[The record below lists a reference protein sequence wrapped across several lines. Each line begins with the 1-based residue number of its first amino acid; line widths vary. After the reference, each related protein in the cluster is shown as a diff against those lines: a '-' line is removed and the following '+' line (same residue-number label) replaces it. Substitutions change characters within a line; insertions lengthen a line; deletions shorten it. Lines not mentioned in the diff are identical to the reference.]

1 MKTAFTALTIAAW
14 FGITATANAWL
25 GDSPD
30 ALVQRY
36 GKPKLVELTT
46 GDIPAQ
52 KGYYAE
58 LKENF
63 TTNTSLIAWTGTNYN
78 EVGYGMDL
86 VETRRRYTFE
96 KDGLKIVTYIG
107 NAGEKYNGADFSDR
121 SAREIVNSSAVWEKD
136 KSGDQYRRSVPLS
149 QSVIDAFLENNK
161 GESTWP
167 DTWQSSAVPGTW
179 RKRTADKM
187 RMAIAHGTSERQI
200 FQLEVRMVDDATRAE
215 E

>member
-1 MKTAFTALTIAAW
+1 MKITFTALTIAAW
-14 FGITATANAWL
+14 FGITATANAWS

-63 TTNTSLIAWTGTNYN
+63 TTNTSLIAWTGTNYD

-107 NAGEKYNGADFSDR
+107 NAGEKYNGTDFSDR
-121 SAREIVNSSAVWEKD
+121 SAREIVHSGSVWEKD
-136 KSGDQYRRSVPLS
+136 KSGDQFRRSVPLS

-161 GESTWP
+161 GDSTWP
-167 DTWQSSAVPGTW
+167 NAWQPSAVPG
-179 RKRTADKM
+179 RYLKRTADKM
-187 RMAIAHGTSERQI
+187 RMAIAHGTSEHQI
-200 FQLEVRMVDDATRAE
+200 YQLEVRMVDDATRAE

>member
-14 FGITATANAWL
+14 FGIAATANAWL
-25 GDSPD
+25 GDSQD
-30 ALVQRY
+30 ALIQRY
-36 GKPKLVELTT
+36 GKPKLVESTT
-46 GDIPAQ
+46 GDIPAR

-63 TTNTSLIAWTGTNYN
+63 STNTSLIAWTGTNYN

-86 VETRRRYTFE
+86 VETRSRYTFE
-96 KDGLKIVTYIG
+96 KDGLKIITYLG
-107 NAGEKYNGADFSDR
+107 NAGEKYNGVDFSDR
-121 SAREIVNSSAVWEKD
+121 SAREIVNSGAVWEKD
-136 KSGDQYRRSVPLS
+136 KSGDQFRRSVPLS

-161 GESTWP
+161 GDSTWP
-167 DTWQSSAVPGTW
+167 NTWQPSAVPGTW

-187 RMAIAHGTSERQI
+187 RMAIAHGTSEHQI